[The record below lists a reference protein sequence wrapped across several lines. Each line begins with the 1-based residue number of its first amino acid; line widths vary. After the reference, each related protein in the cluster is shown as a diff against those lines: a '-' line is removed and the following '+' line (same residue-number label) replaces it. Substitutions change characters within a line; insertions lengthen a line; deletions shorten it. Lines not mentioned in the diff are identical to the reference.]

1 MDDQTTEIARA
12 KGGSKVRGLF
22 KVTCSACG
30 ERYWPDD
37 KEAHLANDCFPTKIH
52 ITDKTPTPP
61 PGGSAGERWR
71 LMKTS
76 SITSAERKSLGL
88 RPRHAKKPRGKS

>member
-1 MDDQTTEIARA
+1 MDDQTIEIARA
-12 KGGSKVRGLF
+12 KVKIPLGPH

-30 ERYWPDD
+30 ERYWPDK
-37 KEAHLANDCFPTKIH
+37 KEEHLANDCFPRKFH
-52 ITDKTPTPP
+52 INEKPTPPP

-76 SITSAERKSLGL
+76 SITPAERKSLGL
-88 RPRHAKKPRGKS
+88 RPRHAKKSHKKKS